1 MTQPLPTAGEIQ
13 GREHVLPVRVYYED
27 TDFTGMV
34 YHANYLRFF
43 ERGRSDG
50 LRAAGVDH
58 TALAGV
64 DTALT
69 LTQINV
75 KFRKPARI
83 DDALVVATYFERI
96 DGPRLVMRQALRR
109 GETLMAEAA
118 VEACCI
124 SMTGRAR
131 RPPPLLVDKLK
142 PYLEPLTSMF

>member
-1 MTQPLPTAGEIQ
+1 MHL
-13 GREHVLPVRVYYED
+13 LPVRVYYED

-83 DDALVVATYFERI
+83 DDALVVVTRFEQVS
-96 DGPRLVMRQALRR
+96 GPRLAMRQTLLRA
-109 GETLMAEAA
+109 EAVMAEAE

-124 SMTGRAR
+124 SLTGRPR
-131 RPPPLLVDKLK
+131 RPPPLLVDKLN
-142 PYLEPLTSMF
+142 PYLEPPPSMF

>member
-1 MTQPLPTAGEIQ
+1 MDEPSSGRFAG
-13 GREHVLPVRVYYED
+13 RAHLLPVRVYYED

-58 TALAGV
+58 TALAEV

-83 DDALVVATYFERI
+83 DDALVVITYFERI
-96 DGPRLVMRQALRR
+96 DGPRLLMRQTLLRA
-109 GETLMAEAA
+109 ETLMAEAA

-124 SMTGRAR
+124 SMTGKAR

-142 PYLEPLTSMF
+142 PYLEPLPSMF

>member
-1 MTQPLPTAGEIQ
+1 MSIDLPST
-13 GREHVLPVRVYYED
+13 GRFDGRAHLLPVRVYYED

-58 TALAGV
+58 TALAEV

-83 DDALVVATYFERI
+83 DDALVVVTIFERV
-96 DGPRLVMRQALRR
+96 DGPRLSMRQTLVR
-109 GETLMAEAA
+109 GEALMAEAA
-118 VEACCI
+118 IEACCI
-124 SMTGRAR
+124 SLAGRAR

-142 PYLEPLTSMF
+142 PYLEPPPSMF